1 MWCPYKYAPDVRRCW
16 EKPQAFLQLCPGSP
30 VIRLLSIA
38 PQMHEISLIS
48 TVRTDSA
55 CFRGVAA
62 RQHAL
67 ATLKPFHFPAD
78 FHVIDICCF
87 YATYKVRYS
96 IAYIDFAQLS
106 KRRSLHL
113 WGARALWSVN
123 MQPSRAQFFIGG
135 VVGQRRFVVIGCGG
149 RSAFVGNGRTLS
161 ASVKTSVLAPLVARA
176 HHGAAARLMSCR
188 RRAPRR

>member
-1 MWCPYKYAPDVRRCW
+1 MHQMCVDVGKNLKLFCN
-16 EKPQAFLQLCPGSP
+16 FVP

-87 YATYKVRYS
+87 YDKVRTEYKVRYS

-113 WGARALWSVN
+113 WGARALWSAN

-135 VVGQRRFVVIGCGG
+135 VVGQRRPVRCHRLRREKCFCWQ
-149 RSAFVGNGRTLS
+149 RPHLVGQR
-161 ASVKTSVLAPLVARA
+161 
-176 HHGAAARLMSCR
+176 
-188 RRAPRR
+188 